1 MRRLKTING
10 FDIDGVI
17 SIGIHPGPD
26 DVIITGRSFEESK
39 ETLEMLRGRGINNK
53 VFFNPLKYDDKTR
66 ESSGDHKASV
76 INGLLDQGIKI
87 EKFFEDDEIQ
97 KAKIEE
103 NTQVAVIHVVHDL
116 TNKENQRH
124 LNEK

>member
-1 MRRLKTING
+1 MKQING

-17 SIGIHPGPD
+17 SIGIYPGPN

-39 ETLEMLRGRGINNK
+39 ETLAMLRGRGINNK
-53 VFFNPLKYDDKTR
+53 VYFNPLKYDQKTR
-66 ESSGDHKASV
+66 TSSGEHKASV
-76 INGLLDQGIKI
+76 INGLANSGITI

-97 KAKIEE
+97 KAKIEQ
-103 NTQVAVIHVVHDL
+103 NTEVAVIHVVHDL
-116 TNKENQRH
+116 TNKENERH